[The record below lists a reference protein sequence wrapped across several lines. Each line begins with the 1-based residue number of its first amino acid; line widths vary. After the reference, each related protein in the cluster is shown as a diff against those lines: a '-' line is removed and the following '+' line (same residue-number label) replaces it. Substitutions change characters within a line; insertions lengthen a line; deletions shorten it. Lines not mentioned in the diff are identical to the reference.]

1 METPAGAPHARQ
13 RLIRLLVRPW
23 ATGIVAAVLA
33 ACAPAD
39 PAVTLAQNVR
49 NCENATF
56 PEQQMAACSAAI
68 AAPGIEPT
76 QRAALLI
83 QRGMLHAAQGRHA
96 RAVADFGRALRAD
109 PANSDALSER
119 GSVHQ
124 QRGFFDLALRDYEA
138 ALAVDPL
145 NSIAAYRREEAMRGR
160 VDSVAQQ
167 LAQLGE
173 LIAENAGNSSALNNR
188 CWLLATN
195 DQNLDG
201 ALADCNA
208 ALVAE
213 PGSAAALDSRGLVY
227 LKREDFPAAIADY
240 EAALAQEPNRGHYLY
255 GRGLA
260 RLGLGQ
266 NAEGEADLIAAE
278 AAEPGVGQAYAG
290 YGYIPT
296 TPRGEAPPNPAPA
309 KP

>member
-1 METPAGAPHARQ
+1 METSAGAPHAGQ
-13 RLIRLLVRPW
+13 RLIRWLIRPW
-23 ATGIVAAVLA
+23 ATGIIVTVLA

-49 NCENATF
+49 TCQNATF

-68 AAPGIEPT
+68 AASNIEPT

-83 QRGMLHAAQGRHA
+83 QRGMLHAAQGQHA
-96 RAVADFGRALRAD
+96 RAIADFGRAMRAD
-109 PANSDALSER
+109 PTNSDALSER
-119 GSVHQ
+119 GAVHQ
-124 QRGFFDLALRDYEA
+124 QRGFFDLAVRDYDA
-138 ALAVDPL
+138 ALAIDPL
-145 NSIAAYRREEAMRGR
+145 NSIAAYRRDEAMRGR

-167 LAQLGE
+167 LEQLNAM
-173 LIAENAGNSSALNNR
+173 IAENSSNASALNNR

-208 ALVAE
+208 ALRAQ
-213 PGSAAALDSRGLVY
+213 PNSAAALDSRGLVH
-227 LKREDFPAAIADY
+227 LKREDFQAAIADY

-278 AAEPGVGQAYAG
+278 AAEPGVGAAYAG
-290 YGYIPT
+290 YGYIPMS
-296 TPRGEAPPNPAPA
+296 PRNGPTQDAALNP
-309 KP
+309 